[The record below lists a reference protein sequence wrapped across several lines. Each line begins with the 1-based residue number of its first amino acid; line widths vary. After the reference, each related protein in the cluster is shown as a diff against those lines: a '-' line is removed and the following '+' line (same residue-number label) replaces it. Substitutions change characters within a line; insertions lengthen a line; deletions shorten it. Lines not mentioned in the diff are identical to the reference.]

1 MGRRLNLK
9 LEDLGFRLG
18 IQRLEEKGLVA
29 AVNFASS
36 CCFQKVSRNI
46 EGTPNTPQAL
56 SSEEPAAI
64 SNGQSRVGDEHMRA
78 CCGTWSSSETAAS
91 LPSRV

>member
-18 IQRLEEKGLVA
+18 IQRLEEGWLVA
-29 AVNFASS
+29 AICASS